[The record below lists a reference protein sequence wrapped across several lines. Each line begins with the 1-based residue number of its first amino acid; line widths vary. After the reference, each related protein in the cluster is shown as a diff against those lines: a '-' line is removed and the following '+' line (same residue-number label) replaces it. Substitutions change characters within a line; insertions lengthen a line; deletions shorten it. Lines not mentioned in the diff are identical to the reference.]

1 MKPILHDNLSIASW
15 PFDMSMQ
22 KNSTHILKTKTELTL
37 LSNWM
42 IMDGVIAK
50 IIWNS
55 KGLEENQKF
64 IFLSVSIIMKSQIS
78 VSEEF

>member
-1 MKPILHDNLSIASW
+1 
-15 PFDMSMQ
+15 
-22 KNSTHILKTKTELTL
+22 
-37 LSNWM
+37 M